1 MEQLL
6 DTCYARDS
14 RYVIHCYLVNH
25 SNKLLMRSW
34 LLYSISG
41 LLLLLSYITSL
52 NTVFILSK
60 HMLLYYTSLS
70 TSISYVDSVY

>member
-1 MEQLL
+1 MEYLL

-14 RYVIHCYLVNH
+14 RNVIHCYLANH
-25 SNKLLMRSW
+25 SNQLLMRSW

-52 NTVFILSK
+52 NTVFVLSK